1 MLPEPTTDEVYGCE
15 KSMSMMDEDDFKLD
29 PIGASCIQT
38 VDKNKDFEHLD
49 IYCHDE
55 TSFTD
60 DHPDS
65 SDVHMTNDDVRYSL
79 RDSDSLYSYVEGLI
93 SVDEDVSVADES
105 SEFLKALL
113 EHHSQDDR
121 SLNEKDTIKS
131 SRPDRIYRDKNAD
144 LQLLSGLLRINVVLE
159 EKGYSSL
166 PLALS
171 DIDATSK

>member
-1 MLPEPTTDEVYGCE
+1 MLMQPSTDEVYGSE
-15 KSMSMMDEDDFKLD
+15 ISMRTMDEDHFILD
-29 PIGASCIQT
+29 PIGVSCIQT
-38 VDKNKDFEHLD
+38 VDKNIDFEHLD

-121 SLNEKDTIKS
+121 SFNEKDSIKS
-131 SRPDRIYRDKNAD
+131 SRSDRVYRDKNAD

-171 DIDATSK
+171 DIDANSK